1 MVCLPVLE
9 RESAGTK
16 NGGEPRACDKG
27 VVKLLEV
34 FGGKGSTGCL
44 PDFSVG
50 DSLFEVGCL
59 EGVGE
64 EHFSLSAKV
73 DGLWSVEGGCIVDKS
88 RSFAIYVRSYYI
100 VFCV

>member
-16 NGGEPRACDKG
+16 NGGELRACDKG
-27 VVKLLEV
+27 MVELLEV
-34 FGGKGSTGCL
+34 FGGEGSAGCL

-50 DSLFEVGCL
+50 DSLFEVGCFK
-59 EGVGE
+59 GVGK
-64 EHFSLSAKV
+64 EHFCLSAKV
-73 DGLWSVEGGCIVDKS
+73 DGLWSVEGGCIVNES
-88 RSFAIYVRSYYI
+88 GSFTIYMRSYYI